1 MNKFVFLSKEFYAR
15 HKEQQ
20 HTEIEQKQDRPYIQ
34 VCVEIDGVQYAIPM
48 RLHIKHK
55 FVLWTDKN
63 NGCGLDF
70 SKVVVIESLK
80 DIDDTK
86 TPYIR
91 DNEFASLIGKE
102 YIIETKLRKYIKKY
116 KEAKK
121 DLSLDRNRNLCDFS
135 TLQYFENYI

>member
-34 VCVEIDGVQYAIPM
+34 VCVEIDGVQYAITM
-48 RLHIKHK
+48 RSHIKHK

-80 DIDDTK
+80 DIGCQYMLFLGLYPTDK
-86 TPYIR
+86 T
-91 DNEFASLIGKE
+91 ASTDI
-102 YIIETKLRKYIKKY
+102 
-116 KEAKK
+116 
-121 DLSLDRNRNLCDFS
+121 
-135 TLQYFENYI
+135 

>member
-15 HKEQQ
+15 HEEQQ

-34 VCVEIDGVQYAIPM
+34 VCVEVDGVQYAVPM
-48 RLHIKHK
+48 RSHIKHK
-55 FVLWTDKN
+55 FVLWTDKA

-70 SKVVVIESLK
+70 SKAVVVESPG

-86 TPYIR
+86 KPYIR

-102 YIIETKLRKYIKKY
+102 YIIETKLRKYIEKY
-116 KEAKK
+116 KKAR
-121 DLSLDRNRNLCDFS
+121 DNLSLDRNRILCKFS
-135 TLQYFENYI
+135 TLQYFEDYI

>member
-48 RLHIKHK
+48 RSHIKHK
-55 FVLWTDKN
+55 FVLWTDKH

-121 DLSLDRNRNLCDFS
+121 DLSLDRNRNLCNFS

>member
-1 MNKFVFLSKEFYAR
+1 MYFC
-15 HKEQQ
+15 
-20 HTEIEQKQDRPYIQ
+20 QKNFTQDIRSSNIQDRPYIQ

-48 RLHIKHK
+48 RSHIKHK

-121 DLSLDRNRNLCDFS
+121 DLSLDRNRNLCNFS